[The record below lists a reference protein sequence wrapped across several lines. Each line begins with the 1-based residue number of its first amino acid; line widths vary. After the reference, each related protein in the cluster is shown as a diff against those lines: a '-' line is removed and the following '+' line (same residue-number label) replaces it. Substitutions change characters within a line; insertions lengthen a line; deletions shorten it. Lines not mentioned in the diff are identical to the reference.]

1 MPCVTCWI
9 LACAA
14 RPRPVQRK
22 LLLKLTSFSLGIAL
36 LIAALFFKTGTAGP
50 ATLQAGATPTP
61 DRLAQP
67 TLPAVPS
74 QADHGAQVYWLSCLP
89 CHGDRGQGLTDEFR
103 QTYPPE
109 EQYCWESGCHGER
122 PYDQGFTLPM
132 SIPALIG
139 AGTLQKFP
147 DAAALHAYIAA
158 AMPFWKPGSL
168 TEEESWSVTAFV
180 LRTNGLWDGR
190 TELDASNAGQVKVGP
205 PPPATATPAPAVSVR
220 QPAGLWVGA
229 ASLAL
234 GLGSLF
240 FFLRRRKNISS

>member
-9 LACAA
+9 PACAA
-14 RPRPVQRK
+14 RPRPVQIK
-22 LLLKLTSFSLGIAL
+22 LLFKLTSFSLAIAL

-50 ATLQAGATPTP
+50 ATLQAGATSTP

-74 QADHGAQVYWLSCLP
+74 QADHGSQVYWLSCLP
-89 CHGDRGQGLTDEFR
+89 CHGDRGQGLTEEFR

-109 EQYCWESGCHGER
+109 DQYCWESGCHGER

-139 AGTLQKFP
+139 AGTLEKFP

-180 LRTNGLWDGR
+180 LRSNGLWDGR
-190 TELDASNAGQVKVGP
+190 TDLDASNAGQVKVGP
-205 PPPATATPAPAVSVR
+205 PTPATAIPEPVVSAR
-220 QPAGLWVGA
+220 QPAGFWVGA